1 MGKCFHWI
9 IGGLSSNVFELR
21 TSTGSELV
29 FSFIMPWRHQICM
42 AKCLYPYGDDLPKS
56 LFKIT
61 AQEGKKVHF
70 WLTCVAQKRRCLNCL
85 ITHRSL
91 TWLSQVQHGY
101 QSPAERKP
109 LKRNSAGTA
118 KVVSRTEKSS
128 KRDVLSMFELEVFLY
143 DVNAL
148 KSVNAKDLPL
158 YASLLGLCYWFLAAI
173 FCFFQVHTMCSAVLA
188 FY

>member
-9 IGGLSSNVFELR
+9 IGDLSNVFER
-21 TSTGSELV
+21 QTSTGSFV
-29 FSFIMPWRHQICM
+29 FSLIMPWRHQICM

-56 LFKIT
+56 LFNIT

-70 WLTCVAQKRRCLNCL
+70 RLRCVAQKRRRLNCL
-85 ITHRSL
+85 VTHRSL
-91 TWLSQVQHGY
+91 TWLRQVQHGY

-128 KRDVLSMFELEVFLY
+128 KRDAFSTAPFGHKYYV
-143 DVNAL
+143 
-148 KSVNAKDLPL
+148 
-158 YASLLGLCYWFLAAI
+158 
-173 FCFFQVHTMCSAVLA
+173 TVLA
-188 FY
+188 WGLSLWCQSAKKHECKRFALVC

>member
-1 MGKCFHWI
+1 M
-9 IGGLSSNVFELR
+9 LSLDNSNVFELR

-29 FSFIMPWRHQICM
+29 FSVIMPWRHQICM
-42 AKCLYPYGDDLPKS
+42 ANCLYSYGDDLPKS

-70 WLTCVAQKRRCLNCL
+70 RLPCVAQKRRCLNCL
-85 ITHRSL
+85 VTHRSL

-128 KRDVLSMFELEVFLY
+128 KRDAFSTAPF
-143 DVNAL
+143 
-148 KSVNAKDLPL
+148 
-158 YASLLGLCYWFLAAI
+158 G
-173 FCFFQVHTMCSAVLA
+173 HTYYVIVLA
-188 FY
+188 WGLSLCTQKHECKRFAPVC

>member
-9 IGGLSSNVFELR
+9 IGSLRSNVFELR

-42 AKCLYPYGDDLPKS
+42 AKCLYSYRDDLPKS
-56 LFKIT
+56 LFKIN
-61 AQEGKKVHF
+61 AQECKEVHF
-70 WLTCVAQKRRCLNCL
+70 RLRCVAQKRHCLNCL
-85 ITHRSL
+85 IAHRSL

-128 KRDVLSMFELEVFLY
+128 KRD
-143 DVNAL
+143 
-148 KSVNAKDLPL
+148 
-158 YASLLGLCYWFLAAI
+158 AI
-173 FCFFQVHTMCSAVLA
+173 STVPFGHKYYVIVLA
-188 FY
+188 WSLSLWCQCTQKHECKRFALVC